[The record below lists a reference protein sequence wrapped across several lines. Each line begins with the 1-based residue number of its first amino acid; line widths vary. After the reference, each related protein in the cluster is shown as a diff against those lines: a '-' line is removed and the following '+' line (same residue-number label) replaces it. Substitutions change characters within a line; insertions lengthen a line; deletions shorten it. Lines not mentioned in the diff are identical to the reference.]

1 MPGTRPP
8 QTLGTMRI
16 PPDARVPVRS
26 ALRPGRRLLASAFV
40 CVLWGLL
47 AAPPAAAQPAE
58 PTFRDVLIASGFPEV
73 LIDLLPAPML
83 ELLASRFGEADDPT
97 SLLNELYAQLEAG
110 GGNVDTSGATCQLLL
125 GGSYSGWWLASILE
139 PPPLVSADWAAF
151 FTNLQLKRCAPVL
164 RAPPDQGLEPDTPS
178 ACVRTVSNQRTQE
191 RASKIFFIESA
202 DRDPNWG
209 PLGTPVTDHYN
220 SGMGTS
226 IQEIRRPG
234 AFSASYQNTWDPFD
248 ADDDS
253 ENPAARTTLQ
263 LPLGRNVVTWRAVT
277 LADLLDFIW
286 IPLPGIPSGWK
297 APFAK
302 NIKTEALRK
311 LFETGIDFG
320 AQVGRDVGSDKF
332 GDYLRDYPSADS
344 VVTVEQIVEV
354 YDRVPPVIT
363 SSPSAFTFEGTILG
377 GASLRT
383 APYREALEGALAYSD
398 NCDGSVEL
406 VPPPLALWPVDTTT
420 PVTWTVLD
428 DGPNPDSPRADRRNA
443 GSVTQFV
450 TVQDTLPPVIR
461 PPDGVIVE
469 SASPVPLPLQA
480 PQIFDFVDAAPSV
493 GNDAPATFPLGTTP
507 VTWTVT
513 DQSGNTAT
521 AIQTI
526 AVKAPGTNQ
535 TPTAQPR
542 SASAESFTT
551 TPIVV
556 EGADVDLDSLTFR
569 IETPPENGFF
579 VAPLFPYFVGDLRQ
593 QGLQGLPNGGCGRNP
608 STIYEPEYVEIDDQ
622 DRSFVLNAPVNC
634 IPFTPQSRI
643 TVLDRDG
650 EFVVGRDLPE
660 SQGLYGL
667 WIDHEAG
674 FISYTSFELVSP
686 SETYRIVS
694 KIDLDTLETIVEFRL
709 PLNQGSV
716 KSVFDDDG
724 FLYSTTSEPNGE
736 VVVYDVRGRTP
747 VDGRIDLDAEDQVA
761 SYTLAP
767 EGWTVPASDIE
778 IDSQRN
784 LYVATFER
792 IFKFAPVERR
802 PGGDGQE
809 EVVAG
814 AAIGWMG
821 GCQSGPACDLARG
834 TSRGYGCSDAT
845 CTPVVGGE
853 PGQFRGLAGIA
864 LDPNDN
870 LYIADSVNA
879 RVQRFTPEGW
889 FAGQAR
895 TSCDDTEAC
904 FVRSNFSP
912 PRAVS
917 VNAKRFHVLD
927 TVLDVLYMFDTSV
940 VEPLRNPTTQLVD
953 RARLL
958 YQSDSG
964 FTGTDRFR
972 FVAGDGLVESAPA
985 EVTVSVSRGFH
996 PPVAQDATYT
1006 FRRWENKPVPLV
1018 AFDPDFPFDT
1028 LTYTITRPPHRGRLT
1043 GVAPNLVYH
1052 PDNLAEKDFV
1062 LGIDSFEFRVSD
1074 GMFESEPAVVTID
1087 VIEANVPARP
1097 VSPGA
1102 ELRAG
1107 LGYPFRVSVPFTD
1120 GNELGTYVGTID
1132 WGDGVEEDS
1141 TSGSVELVATGYGG
1155 RLSGVHTYASS
1166 GTFELFAC
1174 VRDGSGPD
1182 DVPIFT
1188 QCALPP
1194 PPPRVVVEP
1203 MADLEVSVLDT
1214 NPLTPIGGRLEY
1226 TIRVDHVRPDASV
1239 TPGIAPQ
1246 EISIDVTLPPG
1257 LVFDAIP
1264 VGIGCQQAPPA
1275 ADGSRRLSCTLPPQG
1290 PGGFPWLGPGGSIL
1304 TPLSLRAV
1312 AAVTDPFVVEISSAT
1327 PDPRAPNLA
1336 LVFPRLEGG
1345 RSVVLGGVAEGGA
1358 LVTIVL
1364 EGQSISVLSLAG
1376 ETAAALL
1383 ARLAV
1388 AIREDAVLAGL
1399 GVTAQAAGAQLT
1411 TSVGIESFTSADG
1424 GVFEGSVV
1432 GFAGAQ
1438 LALDLDFL
1446 GRFEI
1451 GPASGTVVMSPSG
1464 RIAIQPGALGMR
1476 NETLAQ
1482 PPASDPFVAL
1492 SLLDAS
1498 NEAGIFEPGDDAV
1511 VGRMPLAGS
1520 LAVELAGEGGLFVR
1534 SLSKVGA
1541 EIFEPPN
1548 PGVGWDVRLSGGPWT
1563 TGSIEVQGYT
1573 EGVGFLPVETFSGLD
1588 MRPESV
1594 DVGTLRFVAP
1604 LLIDVREDGLVERV
1618 PGFAEL
1624 TLELIP
1630 EPGAGL
1636 GGAAALLSLV
1646 WLSRRRADPSRPPRT
1661 RRRAHRPLRAATG
1674 SGPGPG

>member
-1 MPGTRPP
+1 MRCPP
-8 QTLGTMRI
+8 A
-16 PPDARVPVRS
+16 PRVPLRS
-26 ALRPGRRLLASAFV
+26 DLRLRRRRLASVVAILL
-40 CVLWGLL
+40 CCLL
-47 AAPPAAAQPAE
+47 AAAPAAAQPSGS
-58 PTFRDVLIASGFPEV
+58 TVRDALIASGFPEEV
-73 LIDLLPAPML
+73 LDALPNSILGLPASML
-83 ELLASRFGEADDPT
+83 GDADDPT
-97 SLLNELYAQLEAG
+97 SVLSGLIAQLEAG

-125 GGSYSGWWLASILE
+125 GVSYAGWWTASILE
-139 PPPLVSADWAAF
+139 PPPLVTADWAAW
-151 FTNLQLKRCAPVL
+151 FTNLQLKNCAPVL
-164 RAPPDQGLEPDTPS
+164 RAPADQGLEPNTPS

-191 RASKIFFIESA
+191 RASKIFFVESA
-202 DRDPNWG
+202 SRDPNWG
-209 PLGTPVTDHYN
+209 PLGTPITDHYN

-226 IQEIRRPG
+226 IQEIRREG
-234 AFSASYQNTWDPFD
+234 GYAHSYQNTWDPNY
-248 ADDDS
+248 DDDAP
-253 ENPAARTTLQ
+253 ENPTARTTLQ
-263 LPLGRNVVTWRAVT
+263 LPLGRNVVTWRAVA

-286 IPLPGIPSGWK
+286 LPLPGIPSGWK

-302 NIKTEALRK
+302 KIKTEGLRK
-311 LFETGIDFG
+311 LFETGVDFSFQIG
-320 AQVGRDVGSDKF
+320 QDVASDKF
-332 GDYLRDYPSADS
+332 GDYLRDFPNANS

-363 SSPSAFTFEGTILG
+363 SSPAAFTFEGTILG

-383 APYREALEGALAYSD
+383 EPYREALEGALTYSD
-398 NCDGSVEL
+398 NCDGNVEL
-406 VPPPLALWPVDTTT
+406 VPPPLVLWPVDTTT

-428 DGPNPDSPRADRRNA
+428 DGPNPASPRGDRRNA
-443 GSVTQFV
+443 ASVTQFV

-480 PQIFDFVDAAPSV
+480 PQIFDFVDAAPTV

-521 AIQTI
+521 AIQTV

-556 EGADVDLDSLTFR
+556 EGVDVDLDSLTFR

-593 QGLQGLPNGGCGRNP
+593 EGLQGLPNDGCGRNP
-608 STIYEPEYVEIDDQ
+608 STIYEPEYVAIDDQ
-622 DRSFVLNAPVNC
+622 ERSFVLNAPVGC

-650 EFVVGRDLPE
+650 HFVVGRDLPE
-660 SQGLYGL
+660 SQDLYGL
-667 WIDHEAG
+667 WIDHEEG
-674 FISYTSFELVSP
+674 FISYTSFELLGPTES
-686 SETYRIVS
+686 YHIVS
-694 KIDLDTLETIVEFRL
+694 KLDLDTLETIVEIRL
-709 PLNQGSV
+709 PLNQGSK
-716 KSVFDDDG
+716 KSVFDDAG

-736 VVVYDVRGRTP
+736 VVVYDVAGRTP
-747 VDGRIDLDAEDQVA
+747 VDGRIELDAEDQVA

-767 EGWTVPASDIE
+767 VGQTVPASDIE

-792 IFKFAPVERR
+792 IFKFAPIERVLS
-802 PGGDGQE
+802 GDGQE
-809 EVVAG
+809 AIVPG

-821 GCQSGPACDLARG
+821 GCQGGTACDLARG
-834 TSRGYGCSDAT
+834 TSRGYGCSDGT

-972 FVAGDGLVESAPA
+972 FVAGDGLAESAPA

-996 PPVAQDATYT
+996 PPVAQDARYT

-1028 LTYTITRPPHRGRLT
+1028 LTYTITRAPLRGQLT

-1074 GMFESEPAVVTID
+1074 GLFESEPAVVTIEVVD
-1087 VIEANVPARP
+1087 SNVPARP

-1120 GNELGTYVGTID
+1120 GNERGTYVGSIH
-1132 WGDGVEEDS
+1132 WGDGVEENS
-1141 TSGSVELVATGYGG
+1141 TTGAVELVATGYGG

-1166 GTFELFAC
+1166 GTFELFIC
-1174 VRDGSGPD
+1174 LQDGSGPD
-1182 DVPIFT
+1182 DVPIFG
-1188 QCALPP
+1188 QCAVPP
-1194 PPPRVVVEP
+1194 PPPQVVVEP
-1203 MADLEVSVLDT
+1203 MADLEVSVFDA

-1226 TIRVDHVRPDASV
+1226 MIRVDHVRPDASV
-1239 TPGIAPQ
+1239 TPGITAQ
-1246 EISIDVTLPPG
+1246 AISFDVTLPPG

-1275 ADGSRRLSCTLPPQG
+1275 ADGSRRLSCTLPSLT
-1290 PGGFPWLGPGGSIL
+1290 PGGYSL
-1304 TPLSLRAV
+1304 TPLALRAV
-1312 AAVTDPFVVEISSAT
+1312 AAVTDPWAVEIASTT

-1345 RSVVLGGVAEGGA
+1345 RSLVLGGVAEGDA

-1364 EGQSISVLSLAG
+1364 EGQSISVVSLPG

-1383 ARLAV
+1383 ARLA
-1388 AIREDAVLAGL
+1388 AEIREDAVLAGL

-1424 GVFEGSVV
+1424 GLFEGSVV
-1432 GFAGAQ
+1432 GFAGARV
-1438 LALDLDFL
+1438 ALDLDFL

-1498 NEAGIFEPGDDAV
+1498 NEAGIFEPGDDAI
-1511 VGRMPLAGS
+1511 VGQMPLAGS
-1520 LAVELAGEGGLFVR
+1520 LAVELAGDAGLFVR
-1534 SLSKVGA
+1534 SLSKVGT
-1541 EIFEPPN
+1541 EIFEAPN
-1548 PGVGWDVRLSGGPWT
+1548 PGLGWDVRLTSGPWT
-1563 TGSIEVQGYT
+1563 TGSIEVEGYT

-1588 MRPESV
+1588 LRPESL

-1604 LLIDVREDGLVERV
+1604 LLIDVRDDGLIERV

-1636 GGAAALLSLV
+1636 SGAAALLSLI
-1646 WLSRRRADPSRPPRT
+1646 WLSRRRADPSLPPRT

>member
-1 MPGTRPP
+1 MRLPP
-8 QTLGTMRI
+8 
-16 PPDARVPVRS
+16 AACAPVRS
-26 ALRPGRRLLASAFV
+26 ALRLRRRLLAGVVAS
-40 CVLWGLL
+40 VLCCLL
-47 AAPPAAAQPAE
+47 AAAPAAAQPSGS
-58 PTFRDVLIASGFPEV
+58 TVRDVLIASGLPEEV
-73 LIDLLPAPML
+73 LDALPASI
-83 ELLASRFGEADDPT
+83 LALPGSILGDADDPT
-97 SLLNELYAQLEAG
+97 SVLGALIAQLEAG

-125 GGSYSGWWLASILE
+125 GASYSGFWTASMFE
-139 PPPLVSADWAAF
+139 PPPLVSADWAAY
-151 FTNLQLKRCAPVL
+151 FTNLQLKHCAPVL
-164 RAPPDQGLEPDTPS
+164 RAPPDRGLEPNTPS

-202 DRDPNWG
+202 SRDPNWG
-209 PLGTPVTDHYN
+209 PLGTPITDHYN

-226 IQEIRRPG
+226 IQEIRRDG
-234 AFSASYQNTWDPFD
+234 AFAASYQNEWDPFY
-248 ADDDS
+248 ADDDPR
-253 ENPAARTTLQ
+253 NPLARTTLQ
-263 LPLGRNVVTWRAVT
+263 LPLGRNVVTWRAVA

-302 NIKTEALRK
+302 KIKTEALRK
-311 LFETGIDFG
+311 LFETGVDFSFQIG
-320 AQVGRDVGSDKF
+320 QDVASDKF
-332 GDYLRDYPSADS
+332 GDYLRDYPNANS

-383 APYREALEGALAYSD
+383 APYREALEGALSYSD
-398 NCDGSVEL
+398 NCDGNVEL
-406 VPPPLALWPVDTTT
+406 VPPPLVLWPADTTT

-428 DGPNPDSPRADRRNA
+428 DGPNPASPRSDRRNA
-443 GSVTQFV
+443 ASVTQLV
-450 TVQDTLPPVIR
+450 TVVDTLPPVIR
-461 PPDGVIVE
+461 PPEGVIVE
-469 SASPVPLPLQA
+469 STSPVSLPLQA
-480 PQIFDFVDAAPSV
+480 PQIFDFVDAAPTV

-526 AVKAPGTNQ
+526 AVKAPGTNRA
-535 TPTAQPR
+535 PTAQPR
-542 SASAESFTT
+542 GASAESFTT

-608 STIYEPEYVEIDDQ
+608 STIYEPEYVAIDDQ

-650 EFVVGRDLPE
+650 NFVVGRDLPE
-660 SQGLYGL
+660 SQDLYGL
-667 WIDHEAG
+667 WIDHEEG
-674 FISYTSFELVSP
+674 FISYTSFELLGTVES
-686 SETYRIVS
+686 YHIVS
-694 KIDLDTLETIVEFRL
+694 KLDLDTLETIVEIRL
-709 PLNQGSV
+709 PLNQGSK
-716 KSVFDDDG
+716 KSVFDDAG

-736 VVVYDVRGRTP
+736 VVVYDVSGRTP
-747 VDGRIDLDAEDQVA
+747 VDGRIELDAEDQVA

-778 IDSQRN
+778 IDSQRY

-792 IFKFAPVERR
+792 IFKFAPVERVLS
-802 PGGDGQE
+802 GDGQE
-809 EVVAG
+809 EIVAG

-821 GCQSGPACDLARG
+821 GCQGGTDCDLARG

-845 CTPVVGGE
+845 CTPVVGGA

-972 FVAGDGLVESAPA
+972 FVAGDGLTESAPA

-996 PPVAQDATYT
+996 PPEARDARYSYL
-1006 FRRWENKPVPLV
+1006 RSGSKPVPLV

-1028 LTYTITRPPHRGRLT
+1028 LTYTVTRAPLRGRLT
-1043 GVAPNLVYH
+1043 GDAPSLTYV
-1052 PDNLAEKDFV
+1052 PDEDFV
-1062 LGIDSFEFRVSD
+1062 GIDTFEFRVSD
-1074 GMFESEPAVVTID
+1074 GMFESEPAVVTIE

-1097 VSPGA
+1097 LSPGA

-1107 LGYPFRVSVPFTD
+1107 LGYPFRVSIPFTD
-1120 GNELGTYVGTID
+1120 GNERGTYLGSID
-1132 WGDGVEEDS
+1132 WGDGVVEDS
-1141 TSGSVELVATGYGG
+1141 ATGPVDLVATGFGG
-1155 RLSGVHTYASS
+1155 RLSSVHTYASS
-1166 GTFELFAC
+1166 GTFELLAC
-1174 VRDGSGPD
+1174 VRDGSWPD
-1182 DVPIFT
+1182 DIPIFT

-1203 MADLEVSVLDT
+1203 MADLEVSVFDT

-1226 TIRVDHVRPDASV
+1226 MIRVDHLRPDASITSGV
-1239 TPGIAPQ
+1239 IPQ
-1246 EISIDVTLPPG
+1246 QISLDVTLPPG
-1257 LVFDAIP
+1257 LVFDAVP
-1264 VGIGCQQAPPA
+1264 GGNGIGCQQAPPA
-1275 ADGSRRLSCTLPPQG
+1275 ADGSRRLSCTLPSRRLT
-1290 PGGFPWLGPGGSIL
+1290 PGGFDLI
-1304 TPLSLRAV
+1304 PLALRAV
-1312 AAVTDPFVVEISSAT
+1312 AAVTDPFAVGISSTT
-1327 PDPRAPNLA
+1327 PDPRTPNLA

-1364 EGQSISVLSLAG
+1364 EGQSIGVVSLAG
-1376 ETAAALL
+1376 ESAAELL
-1383 ARLAV
+1383 ARLA
-1388 AIREDAVLAGL
+1388 AEIRDDAVLAGL
-1399 GVTAQAAGAQLT
+1399 GVTAQVSGARLT
-1411 TSVGIESFTSADG
+1411 TSVGIESFTSVDAG
-1424 GVFEGSVV
+1424 LFEGSVV
-1432 GFAGAQ
+1432 GFADARI
-1438 LALDLDFL
+1438 AIDLDYL

-1464 RIAIQPGALGMR
+1464 RIAVQPGALGTR
-1476 NETLAQ
+1476 NETLTQ

-1492 SLLDAS
+1492 SVLDAS
-1498 NEAGIFEPGDDAV
+1498 HDAGSFEPGANAV
-1511 VGRMPLAGS
+1511 AGQMPLAGS
-1520 LAVELAGEGGLFVR
+1520 LAVELAGDGGIFVR

-1548 PGVGWDVRLSGGPWT
+1548 PGFGWDVRLTSGLWT
-1563 TGSIEVQGYT
+1563 TGSIDVQGYT
-1573 EGVGFLPVETFSGLD
+1573 DGVGFLPVESFSGLD
-1588 MRPESV
+1588 MRPESL

-1604 LLIDVREDGLVERV
+1604 LLLDVRDDGLVERV

-1624 TLELIP
+1624 TLELVP
-1630 EPGAGL
+1630 EPSSGL
-1636 GGAAALLSLV
+1636 GAAAALLALG
-1646 WLSRRRADPSRPPRT
+1646 WLSRRRRYCADPSRPPRR
-1661 RRRAHRPLRAATG
+1661 RRRAHRLRPAATG

>member
-1 MPGTRPP
+1 
-8 QTLGTMRI
+8 MRLL
-16 PPDARVPVRS
+16 PAPRVPVRS
-26 ALRPGRRLLASAFV
+26 ALRLRRRLLANALV
-40 CVLWGLL
+40 CLLWGLL

-58 PTFRDVLIASGFPEV
+58 PTVRDVLLASGFSEV
-73 LIDLLPAPML
+73 SLDALPALILDLP
-83 ELLASRFGEADDPT
+83 ASRLLDADDPT
-97 SLLNELYAQLEAG
+97 SLLNDLYAQLEAG

-125 GGSYSGWWLASILE
+125 GASYSGFWTASLFE
-139 PPPLVSADWAAF
+139 PPPLVSADWAAY
-151 FTNLQLKRCAPVL
+151 FTNLQLKHCAPVL
-164 RAPPDQGLEPDTPS
+164 RAPPDQGLEPNTPS

-202 DRDPNWG
+202 SRDPNWG
-209 PLGTPVTDHYN
+209 PLGTPITDHYN

-226 IQEIRRPG
+226 IQEIRRDG
-234 AFSASYQNTWDPFD
+234 AFAASYQNEWDPFY
-248 ADDDS
+248 ADDDPR
-253 ENPAARTTLQ
+253 NPLARTTLQ
-263 LPLGRNVVTWRAVT
+263 LPLGRSVVTWRAVA

-286 IPLPGIPSGWK
+286 VPLPGIPSGWK

-302 NIKTEALRK
+302 KIKTEALRK
-311 LFETGIDFG
+311 LFETGVDFSFQIG
-320 AQVGRDVGSDKF
+320 QDVASDKF
-332 GDYLRDYPSADS
+332 GDYLRDYPNANS

-383 APYREALEGALAYSD
+383 APYREALEGALSYTD
-398 NCDGSVEL
+398 NCDGNVEL
-406 VPPPLALWPVDTTT
+406 VAPPLVLWPVDTTT

-428 DGPNPDSPRADRRNA
+428 DGPNPASPRGDRRNA
-443 GSVTQFV
+443 ASVTQLV

-461 PPDGVIVE
+461 PPEGVIVE
-469 SASPVPLPLQA
+469 STSPVALPLQA
-480 PQIFDFVDAAPSV
+480 PQIFDFVDAAPTV

-521 AIQTI
+521 AIQTV
-526 AVKAPGTNQ
+526 AVKAPGTNRA
-535 TPTAQPR
+535 PTAQPR

-650 EFVVGRDLPE
+650 NFVVGRDLPE

-686 SETYRIVS
+686 TETYRIVS
-694 KIDLDTLETIVEFRL
+694 KIDLETLETIVEFRL

-716 KSVFDDDG
+716 KSVFDDAG

-736 VVVYDVRGRTP
+736 VVVYDVRGHTP
-747 VDGRIDLDAEDQVA
+747 VDGRIELDAEDQVA

-792 IFKFAPVERR
+792 IFKFAPVERALS
-802 PGGDGQE
+802 GDGQE
-809 EVVAG
+809 AIVAG

-821 GCQSGPACDLARG
+821 GCQGGIACDLARG

-845 CTPVVGGE
+845 CTPVVGGA

-904 FVRSNFSP
+904 FVRSSFSP

-927 TVLDVLYMFDTSV
+927 PVLDVLYMFDTSV

-972 FVAGDGLVESAPA
+972 FVAGDGLAESAPA

-996 PPVAQDATYT
+996 PPEARDERYSYLRSA
-1006 FRRWENKPVPLV
+1006 WKPVPLV

-1028 LTYTITRPPHRGRLT
+1028 LTYTITRAPLRGRLT
-1043 GVAPNLVYH
+1043 GDAPNLVYEA
-1052 PDNLAEKDFV
+1052 DLDFV
-1062 LGIDSFEFRVSD
+1062 GIDSFEFRVSD
-1074 GMFESEPAVVTID
+1074 GTFESEPAVVTVEVID
-1087 VIEANVPARP
+1087 SNVPARP

-1120 GNELGTYVGTID
+1120 SNESGTYSGEIH
-1132 WGDGVEEDS
+1132 WGDGVVEDS
-1141 TSGSVELVATGYGG
+1141 TTGSVELIATGNVG
-1155 RLSGVHTYASS
+1155 RVSGVHTYASS
-1166 GTFELFAC
+1166 GTFELFVC
-1174 VRDGSGPD
+1174 VRDGSSPD

-1203 MADLEVSVLDT
+1203 MADLEVSVFDT
-1214 NPLTPIGGRLEY
+1214 NPLTPVGGRLEY
-1226 TIRVDHVRPDASV
+1226 MIRVDHVRPDPSI
-1239 TPGIAPQ
+1239 TPGITAQ
-1246 EISIDVTLPPG
+1246 AISLDVTLPPG

-1264 VGIGCQQAPPA
+1264 GGIGCQEVPPA
-1275 ADGSRRLSCTLPPQG
+1275 ADGSRGLSCTLPSLT
-1290 PGGFPWLGPGGSIL
+1290 PGGFSL
-1304 TPLSLRAV
+1304 TPLALRAV
-1312 AAVTDPFVVEISSAT
+1312 AAVTDPFAVGISSAT

-1345 RSVVLGGVAEGGA
+1345 RSLVLGGVAEGGA

-1364 EGQSISVLSLAG
+1364 ADQPISVFSLPG
-1376 ETAAALL
+1376 ETASELL
-1383 ARLAV
+1383 VRLA
-1388 AIREDAVLAGL
+1388 AEIREDAVLAGL
-1399 GVTAQAAGAQLT
+1399 GVTAQAAGARLT

-1424 GVFEGSVV
+1424 GLFEGSVV
-1432 GFAGAQ
+1432 GFAGAR
-1438 LALDLDFL
+1438 LAIDLDYL
-1446 GRFEI
+1446 GRFEL
-1451 GPASGTVVMSPSG
+1451 GPASGAVVMSASG
-1464 RIAIQPGALGMR
+1464 RIAVPPGALGTR
-1476 NETLAQ
+1476 NGTLTQ

-1498 NEAGIFEPGDDAV
+1498 HEAGSFEPGGDTV
-1511 VGRMPLAGS
+1511 VGRMPLTGS

-1541 EIFEPPN
+1541 EVFEAPN
-1548 PGVGWDVRLSGGPWT
+1548 PGFGWDVRLTSGSWT

-1573 EGVGFLPVETFSGLD
+1573 DEGGFLPVESFSGLD
-1588 MRPESV
+1588 MRPESL
-1594 DVGTLRFVAP
+1594 DVGALRFVAP
-1604 LLIDVREDGLVERV
+1604 LLLDVRDDGLIERV

-1624 TLELIP
+1624 RLELVP
-1630 EPGAGL
+1630 EPSSGL
-1636 GGAAALLSLV
+1636 GAAAALLALG
-1646 WLSRRRADPSRPPRT
+1646 WLSRRRRVRAGPSRPPQR
-1661 RRRAHRPLRAATG
+1661 RRRAHRLPRAATG
-1674 SGPGPG
+1674 SGRGPG

>member
-1 MPGTRPP
+1 M
-8 QTLGTMRI
+8 L
-16 PPDARVPVRS
+16 
-26 ALRPGRRLLASAFV
+26 
-40 CVLWGLL
+40 CCLL
-47 AAPPAAAQPAE
+47 AAAPAAAQPAGA
-58 PTFRDVLIASGFPEV
+58 TVRDVLIASGLPEAV
-73 LIDLLPAPML
+73 LDALPASI
-83 ELLASRFGEADDPT
+83 LALPGSILGDADDPT
-97 SLLNELYAQLEAG
+97 SVLSALIAQLEAG

-125 GGSYSGWWLASILE
+125 GASYSGFWTASMFE
-139 PPPLVSADWAAF
+139 PPPLVTADWSAY
-151 FTNLQLKRCAPVL
+151 FTNLQLKHCAPVL
-164 RAPPDQGLEPDTPS
+164 RAPPDQGLEPNTPS

-202 DRDPNWG
+202 SRDPNWG
-209 PLGTPVTDHYN
+209 PLGTPITDHYN

-226 IQEIRRPG
+226 IQEIRRDG
-234 AFSASYQNTWDPFD
+234 AFAASYQNEWDPFY
-248 ADDDS
+248 ADDDPR
-253 ENPAARTTLQ
+253 NPLARTTLQ
-263 LPLGRNVVTWRAVT
+263 LPLGRNVVTWRAVA

-286 IPLPGIPSGWK
+286 LPLPGIPSGWK

-302 NIKTEALRK
+302 KIKTEGLRK
-311 LFETGIDFG
+311 LFEAGVDFSFQIG
-320 AQVGRDVGSDKF
+320 QDVASDNF
-332 GDYLRDYPSADS
+332 GDYLRDYPNANS

-383 APYREALEGALAYSD
+383 APYREALEGALSYSD
-398 NCDGSVEL
+398 NCDGNVEL
-406 VPPPLALWPVDTTT
+406 VPPPLVLWPVDTTT

-428 DGPNPDSPRADRRNA
+428 GGPNPASPRSDRRNA
-443 GSVTQFV
+443 ASVTQLV
-450 TVQDTLPPVIR
+450 TVVDTLPPVIR
-461 PPDGVIVE
+461 PPEGVIVE
-469 SASPVPLPLQA
+469 STSPVPLPLQA
-480 PQIFDFVDAAPSV
+480 PQVFDFVDAAPTV
-493 GNDAPATFPLGTTP
+493 ENDAPATFPLGTTP

-526 AVKAPGTNQ
+526 AVKAPGTNRA
-535 TPTAQPR
+535 PTAQPR

-556 EGADVDLDSLTFR
+556 EGSDVDLDSLTFR
-569 IETPPENGFF
+569 VETPPENGFF
-579 VAPLFPYFVGDLRQ
+579 VAPLFPYFVGDLRE

-608 STIYEPEYVEIDDQ
+608 STIVEPEYVAIDDQ
-622 DRSFVLNAPVNC
+622 DRSFVLNAPVDC
-634 IPFTPQSRI
+634 IPLTPQSRI

-650 EFVVGRDLPE
+650 SFVVGRDLPE
-660 SQGLYGL
+660 SQDLYGL
-667 WIDHEAG
+667 WIDHEEG
-674 FISYTSFELVSP
+674 FISYTSFELLSP
-686 SETYRIVS
+686 VESYHIVS
-694 KIDLDTLETIVEFRL
+694 KLDLDTLETIVEIRL
-709 PLNQGSV
+709 PLNQGSK
-716 KSVFDDDG
+716 KSVFDDAG

-736 VVVYDVRGRTP
+736 VVVYDVGGRTP
-747 VDGRIDLDAEDQVA
+747 VDGRIELDAEDQVA

-792 IFKFAPVERR
+792 IFKFAPVERVLS
-802 PGGDGQE
+802 GDGQE
-809 EVVAG
+809 EIVPG
-814 AAIGWMG
+814 AALGWMG
-821 GCQSGPACDLARG
+821 GCQAGTACDLARG

-845 CTPVVGGE
+845 CTPVVGGA

-927 TVLDVLYMFDTSV
+927 PVLDVLYMFDTSV

-972 FVAGDGLVESAPA
+972 FVAGDGLAESGPA

-996 PPVAQDATYT
+996 PPEARDARFSYL
-1006 FRRWENKPVPLV
+1006 RWVVKPVPLV

-1028 LTYTITRPPHRGRLT
+1028 LTYTITRAPLRGRLI
-1043 GVAPNLVYH
+1043 GVAPNLTYLG
-1052 PDNLAEKDFV
+1052 DNDFV
-1062 LGIDSFEFRVSD
+1062 GIDSFEFRASD
-1074 GMFESEPAVVTID
+1074 GMFESEPAVVTIE
-1087 VIEANVPARP
+1087 VIDSNVGAQPE
-1097 VSPGA
+1097 SLGA

-1107 LGYPFRVSVPFTD
+1107 LGYPFRVNIPFQD
-1120 GNELGTYVGTID
+1120 RNENGTYSGVIY
-1132 WGDGVEEDS
+1132 WGDDVVEDS
-1141 TSGSVELVATGYGG
+1141 LTGSVEVIAAGNVG
-1155 RLSGVHTYASS
+1155 RMSGVHTYASS
-1166 GTFELFAC
+1166 GTFTLGAC
-1174 VRDGSGPD
+1174 VRDGSAD
-1182 DVPIFT
+1182 DPPIFST
-1188 QCALPP
+1188 CVNPWP
-1194 PPPRVVVEP
+1194 DVVVEP
-1203 MADLEVSVLDT
+1203 MADLEVSVFDT

-1226 TIRVDHVRPDASV
+1226 LLRVDHVRPDASI
-1239 TPGIAPQ
+1239 TPGITAQ
-1246 EISIDVTLPPG
+1246 AISLDVTLPPG

-1264 VGIGCQQAPPA
+1264 GGISCQQAPPA
-1275 ADGSRRLSCTLPPQG
+1275 ADGSRRLSCTLPSLT
-1290 PGGFPWLGPGGSIL
+1290 PGGHSL
-1304 TPLSLRAV
+1304 TPLALRAV
-1312 AAVTDPFVVEISSAT
+1312 AAVTDPFAVEISSTT
-1327 PDPRAPNLA
+1327 PDPRTPNLA

-1364 EGQSISVLSLAG
+1364 EGQSIGVVSLPG
-1376 ETAAALL
+1376 ESAAELL
-1383 ARLAV
+1383 ARLA
-1388 AIREDAVLAGL
+1388 AEIRDDAVLAGL
-1399 GVTAQAAGAQLT
+1399 GVTAQAAGARLT

-1424 GVFEGSVV
+1424 GLFEGSVV
-1432 GFAGAQ
+1432 GFAGARI
-1438 LALDLDFL
+1438 AIDLDSL

-1451 GPASGTVVMSPSG
+1451 GPASGTLVMSPSG
-1464 RIAIQPGALGMR
+1464 RIAMQPGVLGTR

-1492 SLLDAS
+1492 SILDAS
-1498 NEAGIFEPGDDAV
+1498 HEAGSFEPGEDAI

-1520 LAVELAGEGGLFVR
+1520 LAVQLAGDGGLFVR

-1541 EIFEPPN
+1541 EVFEAPN
-1548 PGVGWDVRLSGGPWT
+1548 PGFGWDVRLTSGAWT
-1563 TGSIEVQGYT
+1563 TGSIDVQGYT
-1573 EGVGFLPVETFSGLD
+1573 DGVGFLPVETFSGLD
-1588 MRPESV
+1588 LRPESL
-1594 DVGTLRFVAP
+1594 DVGALRFVAP
-1604 LLIDVREDGLVERV
+1604 LLLDVRDDGLIERV

-1624 TLELIP
+1624 TLELVP

-1636 GGAAALLSLV
+1636 GAAAALLALG
-1646 WLSRRRADPSRPPRT
+1646 WLSRRRRSRADPSRPPRR
-1661 RRRAHRPLRAATG
+1661 RRRAHRLPWAATG
-1674 SGPGPG
+1674 SGPGPD